1 MLVQSEHFQFSSA
14 SLDHLAKAGMIDAF
28 LKGKR
33 YIAYRS
39 ANLGSRTL
47 YHAHREIRY
56 ILPELY
62 IT

>member
-1 MLVQSEHFQFSSA
+1 
-14 SLDHLAKAGMIDAF
+14 MIDAF

-39 ANLGSRTL
+39 ANLGSRTP